1 MLVENRRISLLLFV
15 FFQLAP
21 SIAME
26 EKREKRLSRG
36 SKVGDERE
44 ATRKGVMVVVVVVS
58 LEAATKGS
66 GNYGEAAN
74 SREAEAKAAVG
85 SQADLRRGFA
95 PRFIRAAFLRRLT
108 RDDVGQNFRPRIQSR
123 ATSFSFRSPSLL
135 LFVIPALSRPI
146 VDLCSASDRASSSRS
161 PPPPPRL
168 FFRLEKPRD

>member
-1 MLVENRRISLLLFV
+1 MLVGIPSPLRV
-15 FFQLAP
+15 FPTRA
-21 SIAME
+21 IHRE

-44 ATRKGVMVVVVVVS
+44 ATRKGVVVVVVS

-95 PRFIRAAFLRRLT
+95 PRFIRAAFLRRQL
-108 RDDVGQNFRPRIQSR
+108 G
-123 ATSFSFRSPSLL
+123 
-135 LFVIPALSRPI
+135 
-146 VDLCSASDRASSSRS
+146 
-161 PPPPPRL
+161 
-168 FFRLEKPRD
+168 

>member
-36 SKVGDERE
+36 SKLGDERE

-95 PRFIRAAFLRRLT
+95 PRFILRGLFASVDAR
-108 RDDVGQNFRPRIQSR
+108 RRRPEFPPADPIQSHVVLV
-123 ATSFSFRSPSLL
+123 SLSLSPS
-135 LFVIPALSRPI
+135 ICYPSPLSTNR
-146 VDLCSASDRASSSRS
+146 
-161 PPPPPRL
+161 
-168 FFRLEKPRD
+168 

>member
-1 MLVENRRISLLLFV
+1 MIVQFQFRLSPPSRFVTDETSNERAGGGGGRLFPRVLVGIPSLLRV
-15 FFQLAP
+15 FPTRA
-21 SIAME
+21 IHRE

-44 ATRKGVMVVVVVVS
+44 ATRKGVVVVVVVS

-95 PRFIRAAFLRRLT
+95 PRFIRAAFLRRQL
-108 RDDVGQNFRPRIQSR
+108 G
-123 ATSFSFRSPSLL
+123 
-135 LFVIPALSRPI
+135 
-146 VDLCSASDRASSSRS
+146 
-161 PPPPPRL
+161 
-168 FFRLEKPRD
+168 

>member
-1 MLVENRRISLLLFV
+1 MLVGIPSPLRV
-15 FFQLAP
+15 FPTRA
-21 SIAME
+21 IHRE

-44 ATRKGVMVVVVVVS
+44 ATRKGVVVVS

-95 PRFIRAAFLRRLT
+95 PRFIRAAFLRRQL
-108 RDDVGQNFRPRIQSR
+108 G
-123 ATSFSFRSPSLL
+123 
-135 LFVIPALSRPI
+135 
-146 VDLCSASDRASSSRS
+146 
-161 PPPPPRL
+161 
-168 FFRLEKPRD
+168 

>member
-1 MLVENRRISLLLFV
+1 MIVQFQFRLSPPSRFVTDETSNERAGGGGGRLFPRVLVGIPSPLRV
-15 FFQLAP
+15 FPTRA
-21 SIAME
+21 IHRE

-44 ATRKGVMVVVVVVS
+44 ATRKGVVVVVS

-95 PRFIRAAFLRRLT
+95 PRFIRAAFLRRQL
-108 RDDVGQNFRPRIQSR
+108 G
-123 ATSFSFRSPSLL
+123 
-135 LFVIPALSRPI
+135 
-146 VDLCSASDRASSSRS
+146 
-161 PPPPPRL
+161 
-168 FFRLEKPRD
+168 